1 MPPVKHIPG
10 RTCIACGKIQPK
22 RNMIRLVRVTENSIE
37 VDSTGKKSGR
47 GAYLC
52 RTADCWNTGLKGNRV
67 ERALKTSLVK
77 AERDKLIQELKE
89 LCVGE
94 NQQI

>member
-1 MPPVKHIPG
+1 MPPVKHIPE

-22 RNMIRLVRVTENSIE
+22 RNMVRLVRVTDNNIE
-37 VDSTGKKSGR
+37 VDTVGKKAGR

-52 RTADCWNTGLKGNRV
+52 RTSDCWDIGLKGNRV

-77 AERDKLIQELKE
+77 TGRDKLIQDLKE
-89 LCVGE
+89 LCGGE
-94 NQQI
+94 S